1 MLPAPNPEQ
10 MLTLHLE
17 RLMRESPPAAQPPPD
32 TARAVAEAVIL
43 CLRDQNLTL
52 PLPDGYLHLMIY
64 RALRAVGPEPVARAW
79 ADAHL
84 ADSPRNLARAPD
96 RTLRPVFDPLIWP
109 GPVPL
114 IVWQFF
120 DTRLVRPLRTITLR
134 GRLVWRLDFRRLVP
148 SEAGWMELTLFPGLH
163 AILERLA
170 DAFDDTH
177 GRGIIGLSGLYA
189 SGFAPTPHRRRRGR
203 PAARTTAPLDAP
215 AVRDY
220 ILRVLHTLASARHW
234 LTLPEVIYLDLS
246 PARKTHCKLP

>member
-1 MLPAPNPEQ
+1 MLPTPNPEQ
-10 MLTLHLE
+10 LLSLHLE
-17 RLMRESPPAAQPPPD
+17 RLMNASPPEARPTPE

-43 CLRDQNLTL
+43 HLRDQGLSL

-84 ADSPRNLARAPD
+84 TDSPQNLARAPD

-114 IVWQFF
+114 IVWQLF

-148 SEAGWMELTLFPGLH
+148 TDAGWMELTLFPGLH

-177 GRGIIGLSGLYA
+177 GRGIIGLAGLYA
-189 SGFAPTPHRRRRGR
+189 SGFAPTPRRRRRGR
-203 PAARTTAPLDAP
+203 PATRTVEPIDAP

-220 ILRVLHTLASARHW
+220 ILRVLHTLSTTRHW
-234 LTLPEVIYLDLS
+234 TTLPEVIYLDLS
-246 PARKTHCKLP
+246 PVRKTRITLP

>member
-1 MLPAPNPEQ
+1 MLPVPSSEQ
-10 MLTLHLE
+10 LLSLHLE
-17 RLMRESPPAAQPPPD
+17 HLMRDTPLPARPPPE

-43 CLRDQNLTL
+43 HLRDQGLTL

-79 ADAHL
+79 AAAHL
-84 ADSPRNLARAPD
+84 TESTAQLARAPD

-120 DTRLVRPLRTITLR
+120 DTRLIRPLRTVTLR

-148 SEAGWMELTLFPGLH
+148 SDAGWMELTFFPGLH

-170 DAFDDTH
+170 DAFDPTH
-177 GRGIIGLSGLYA
+177 GRGIIGLAGLYA
-189 SGFAPTPHRRRRGR
+189 AGFAPTPRRRRRGR
-203 PAARTTAPLDAP
+203 PPHAVEPIDAP
-215 AVRDY
+215 SVRDY
-220 ILRVLHTLASARHW
+220 ILRVLHTLAENRHW
-234 LTLPEVIYLDLS
+234 TTLPEVIYLDLS
-246 PARKTHCKLP
+246 PARKTRALSRP